1 MTRKKL
7 YQPIEKRL
15 HLKPVHL
22 KNVTS
27 IMILPCIQILILPS
41 KTTISP
47 RASLNSS

>member
-22 KNVTS
+22 KKRNIYHDFT
-27 IMILPCIQILILPS
+27 PYPNF
-41 KTTISP
+41 
-47 RASLNSS
+47 NST